1 MRADE
6 VELLAV
12 RLGAGGEVG
21 KGGGGADERHALAGA
36 EGVRARR
43 HGERGARGQV
53 ARVAGARRP
62 RAVLAAGN
70 AFIIVPKCVLTLRQG
85 VYDRVAH
92 FECE

>member
-62 RAVLAAGN
+62 RAVLAAVN
-70 AFIIVPKCVLTLRQG
+70 AFISVPKCVLTPKQG
-85 VYDRVAH
+85 VYDKSAH